1 MLSLVCLSAPVAGK
15 VPEALPCTRPPP
27 IPCLPGHMTLPPPL
41 LPPAAKKTGRAVAL
55 SVNLPSGEP
64 LMRAWAEKRLLQ
76 ELQALQLVRR
86 GAVARAGGQV
96 LPC

>member
-1 MLSLVCLSAPVAGK
+1 M
-15 VPEALPCTRPPP
+15 
-27 IPCLPGHMTLPPPL
+27 PL
-41 LPPAAKKTGRAVAL
+41 LPSQPLLATPKHHSLPLPSPPAAKKTGRAVAL

-86 GAVARAGGQV
+86 EK
-96 LPC
+96 